1 MDTSVGQR
9 IKNLLYEY
17 RYKQVDILKQLKWG
31 IEEKKS
37 TISYWL
43 RQKEDSQYLEFLAGV
58 FEVFPQIN
66 PYWILTGKGE
76 KLISNQINSNLSNN
90 QKNASTQELAPVYKV
105 TNDKQLNRVITMLE
119 EQIHEKD
126 RTINRVLTQ
135 LDEKDKTINQ
145 LLSLL
150 EVNNKKK
157 EK

>member
-17 RYKQVDILKQLKWG
+17 RYKQVDILKQLKWD

-43 RQKEDSQYLEFLAGV
+43 RQEEDSQYLEFLAGV

-76 KLISNQINSNLSNN
+76 KLISNQFNSIN
-90 QKNASTQELAPVYKV
+90 QKHSSTQGSAPTYKV

-126 RTINRVLTQ
+126 
-135 LDEKDKTINQ
+135 KTITR
-145 LLSLL
+145 LITLL
-150 EVNNKKK
+150 EEKNKL
-157 EK
+157 

>member
-17 RYKQVDILKQLKWG
+17 RYKQVDILKQLKWDV
-31 IEEKKS
+31 EEKKS

-43 RQKEDSQYLEFLAGV
+43 RQEENSQYLEFLAGV

-76 KLISNQINSNLSNN
+76 KLTSNQIGSNLGN
-90 QKNASTQELAPVYKV
+90 QKHSSVQEPVPTYKV

-126 RTINRVLTQ
+126 KTINR
-135 LDEKDKTINQ
+135 
-145 LLSLL
+145 LLALL
-150 EVNNKKK
+150 EENNKKK
-157 EK
+157 E

>member
-17 RYKQVDILKQLKWG
+17 RYKQVDILKQLKWD

-43 RQKEDSQYLEFLAGV
+43 RQEEDSQYLEFLAGV
-58 FEVFPQIN
+58 FEVFPQIS

-76 KLISNQINSNLSNN
+76 KLISNQINSGN
-90 QKNASTQELAPVYKV
+90 QKLSSIQESVPTYKV
-105 TNDKQLNRVITMLE
+105 TNDKQLNRVITVLE

-126 RTINRVLTQ
+126 
-135 LDEKDKTINQ
+135 KTITR
-145 LLSLL
+145 LITLL
-150 EVNNKKK
+150 EEKNKL
-157 EK
+157 

>member
-9 IKNLLYEY
+9 IKTLLYEY
-17 RYKQVDILKQLKWG
+17 RYKQVDILKQLKWD
-31 IEEKKS
+31 IEEKKT

-43 RQKEDSQYLEFLAGV
+43 RQENSQYLEFLAGV
-58 FEVFPQIN
+58 FELFPQIN

-76 KLISNQINSNLSNN
+76 KLISNQTNSNAGN
-90 QKNASTQELAPVYKV
+90 QKHSSTQELIPTYKV
-105 TNDKQLNRVITMLE
+105 TNDKQLDRVIIILE

-126 RTINRVLTQ
+126 KTINRVLSQ

-150 EVNNKKK
+150 DGNNKKK
-157 EK
+157 E